1 MRRKRNTDTG
11 AIKRSISRKANKSA
25 GAVGTISDK
34 TDQWRHQAERR
45 LEETKKNFAEAEGK
59 IRGYIKSNPEKAL
72 MIAAGVGVA
81 VGAIMSTFFRGTKV
95 VKR

>member
-25 GAVGTISDK
+25 RAVGAISDK
-34 TDQWRHQAERR
+34 TDQWRHQAERK
-45 LEETKKNFAEAEGK
+45 LEETKKTFAVAEGK
-59 IRGYIKSNPEKAL
+59 IRGYIHSNPEKAL

-81 VGAIMSTFFRGTKV
+81 VGAIMATFFRGTKV